1 VPLKR
6 PHGIGILLVSDS
18 FEAVNKFAS
27 TPCGK
32 YNSKTTKHSLQVSAA
47 HDQPKCNG
55 TMAVIAIIEDEDEL
69 DKIIKWY
76 SKQVSEAAGARAPP
90 LLTKV

>member
-1 VPLKR
+1 MPKKLAPR
-6 PHGIGILLVSDS
+6 I
-18 FEAVNKFAS
+18 NKKSHQLNYTF
-27 TPCGK
+27 
-32 YNSKTTKHSLQVSAA
+32 
-47 HDQPKCNG
+47 
-55 TMAVIAIIEDEDEL
+55 L